1 MSKEESTA
9 TDDCGTCTD
18 FKDWFNQNAKK
29 NTDTDGSDKKSEIK
43 SKPTAGSSTPKGYNY
58 SECPLF
64 RNQLGKATWSYL
76 HTMAAYYPANP
87 SLEEQNKMKDF
98 IDTFAHTF
106 PCSHCAKDFQKE

>member
-1 MSKEESTA
+1 MSKEESNSA
-9 TDDCGTCTD
+9 HDDCGTCTD
-18 FKDWFNQNAKK
+18 FKDWFNQNAQKTTGE
-29 NTDTDGSDKKSEIK
+29 NK
-43 SKPTAGSSTPKGYNY
+43 SKSKSTAGPSTTSSTTGYNY

-87 SLEEQNKMKDF
+87 SSEEQNRMKEF